1 MTLWGGRFSETTDAL
16 MRQFSDS
23 IAFDQRLAAVDIQ
36 GSIAYAKTLA
46 QAELITAKEYQQLV
60 TGLEQVRAEFEAKS
74 FAIQPDDEDI
84 HTAVERR
91 LGEVAGP
98 VAGKLHTGRSRNDQV
113 TADLRLYVL
122 GAIIGLRQA
131 IIALQETIVE
141 KAEGHLEII
150 MPGYTHLQPAQPL
163 LFSHWLM
170 AFFWKFERDRERL
183 DEVTQRMGIC
193 PLGAGALAGN
203 PFNIDR
209 QALASE
215 LGFDA
220 ISQNSLDAVEDRD
233 YAVEFLSWAALVQIH
248 LSSLA
253 ETLII
258 WASHEFGFVELSQA
272 YCTGSSLMPQKRN
285 PDSLELIRAKS
296 GRVLG
301 HLVGLLC
308 TLKGL
313 PSGYN
318 KDLQEDKEA
327 LFNVIDT
334 LKLELPIAAGVIRTL
349 KVNAAHMATARDD
362 MLLATDLADYLV
374 TKGVPFRES
383 HQLVGQAVKRAE
395 KLGVPL
401 RDLRLPDYQAIHPAF
416 GEDVHALFD
425 FQHSVQARDTAG
437 GTAPDAVRAQIKL
450 ARMLLWRDDGQVHS
464 EEMKEA

>member
-36 GSIAYAKTLA
+36 GSIAYAKALT
-46 QAELITAKEYQQLV
+46 QANVISAKERNQLIS
-60 TGLEQVRAEFEAKS
+60 GLEHVRTEFEEGT
-74 FAIQPDDEDI
+74 FQLQPSDEDI

-91 LGEVAGP
+91 LAELVGP

-113 TADLRLYVL
+113 ATDLRLFL
-122 GAIIGLRQA
+122 LDEIGTLRQA
-131 IIALQETIVE
+131 LIALQEAIVE
-141 KAEGHLEII
+141 KSEGHLEII

-170 AFFWKFERDRERL
+170 AFFWKFQRDRERL
-183 DEVTQRMGIC
+183 DEMTQRMGIC
-193 PLGAGALAGN
+193 PLGAGALTGN

-209 QALASE
+209 RALASDLE
-215 LGFDA
+215 FDA

-233 YAVEFLSWAALVQIH
+233 YVVEFLSWAALVQIH

-258 WASHEFGFVELSQA
+258 WASHEFGFVKMAQA

-296 GRVLG
+296 GRILG
-301 HLVGLLC
+301 HLVGFLG

-327 LFNVIDT
+327 LFDVIDT
-334 LKLELPIAAGVIRTL
+334 LKPELPIAAGVIRTL
-349 KVNAAHMATARDD
+349 KVNAARMATARDD

-374 TKGVPFRES
+374 TRGVPFRES
-383 HQLVGQAVKRAE
+383 HQLVGRLVQRAE
-395 KLGVPL
+395 KLGGHGTGRSERADRAGKSTNRSEQEL
-401 RDLRLPDYQAIHPAF
+401 AIDCSPGQGTRF
-416 GEDVHALFD
+416 PTCQTWSPFEQL
-425 FQHSVQARDTAG
+425 SPPCARY
-437 GTAPDAVRAQIKL
+437 APD
-450 ARMLLWRDDGQVHS
+450 S
-464 EEMKEA
+464 

>member
-1 MTLWGGRFSETTDAL
+1 MTLWGERFSETTDAL
-16 MRQFSDS
+16 MRQFGDS
-23 IAFDQRLAAVDIQ
+23 IGFDQRLAAPDIQ

-46 QAELITAKEYQQLV
+46 QADVITAEECQQLLA
-60 TGLEQVRAEFEAKS
+60 GLGQVRSEFEAES

-91 LGEVAGP
+91 LAELVGP

-113 TADLRLYVL
+113 ATDLRLYL
-122 GAIIGLRQA
+122 FGEIGTLRQA
-131 IIALQETIVE
+131 LITLQETIVG
-141 KAEGHLEII
+141 KAEGHLGVI
-150 MPGYTHLQPAQPL
+150 MPGYTHLQPAQPI

-170 AFFWKFERDRERL
+170 AFFWKFQRDRERL
-183 DEVTQRMGIC
+183 DELAQRARIC

-233 YAVEFLSWAALVQIH
+233 YVAEFLAWVTLVQIH

-258 WASHEFGFVELSQA
+258 WASHEFSFVELAEA
-272 YCTGSSLMPQKRN
+272 YCTGSSIMPQKRN

-318 KDLQEDKEA
+318 KDLQEDKET
-327 LFNVIDT
+327 LFDVIDT
-334 LKLELPIAAGVIRTL
+334 LKVELPIAAEVIRTL
-349 KVNAAHMATARDD
+349 KVNAAHMAAARDGA
-362 MLLATDLADYLV
+362 LLATDLADYLV
-374 TKGVPFRES
+374 KKGVPFRES

-395 KLGVPL
+395 KLDVQL
-401 RDLRLPDYQAIHPAF
+401 QDLCLTDYQSIHPAF
-416 GEDVHALFD
+416 TEDVYAVFD
-425 FQHSVQARDTAG
+425 FQCSVQARNTIG
-437 GTAPDAVRAQIKL
+437 GTAPDAVRIQIEH
-450 ARMLLWRDDGQVHS
+450 A
-464 EEMKEA
+464 KELIP

>member
-1 MTLWGGRFSETTDAL
+1 
-16 MRQFSDS
+16 
-23 IAFDQRLAAVDIQ
+23 
-36 GSIAYAKTLA
+36 
-46 QAELITAKEYQQLV
+46 
-60 TGLEQVRAEFEAKS
+60 
-74 FAIQPDDEDI
+74 
-84 HTAVERR
+84 
-91 LGEVAGP
+91 

-113 TADLRLYVL
+113 TTDLRLYL
-122 GAIIGLRQA
+122 SEEIALLHQA
-131 IIALQETIVE
+131 LIALQEAIVE
-141 KAEGHLEII
+141 KSEGHLEII

-209 QALASE
+209 QALAFD

-233 YAVEFLSWAALVQIH
+233 YVVEFLSWAALVQIH

-258 WASHEFGFVELSQA
+258 WASHEFGFVELA
-272 YCTGSSLMPQKRN
+272 ETYCTGSSLMPQKRN

-327 LFNVIDT
+327 LFDVIDT

-349 KVNAAHMATARDD
+349 KVNAARMATARDD

-374 TKGVPFRES
+374 TRGVPFRES
-383 HQLVGQAVKRAE
+383 HQLVGRLVQRAE

-401 RDLRLPDYQAIHPAF
+401 RDLRLPDYQSIHPAF
-416 GEDVHALFD
+416 AEDVYAVFD
-425 FQHSVQARDTAG
+425 FQRSVQARNTVG
-437 GTAPDAVRAQIKL
+437 GTAPDAVCVQVEYAKAIL
-450 ARMLLWRDDGQVHS
+450 AKNESL
-464 EEMKEA
+464 

>member
-1 MTLWGGRFSETTDAL
+1 MTLWGGRFTEMPNAL
-16 MRQFSDS
+16 MRKFSDS
-23 IAFDQRLAAVDIQ
+23 ITFDQRLAAADIQ
-36 GSIAYAKTLA
+36 GSSAYAEALA
-46 QAELITAKEYQQLV
+46 LANVISAKERNQLIA
-60 TGLEQVRAEFEAKS
+60 GLEHVRTEFEEGT
-74 FAIQPDDEDI
+74 FQIHPGDEDI
-84 HTAVERR
+84 HTAIERR
-91 LGEVAGP
+91 LEEVAGP

-113 TADLRLYVL
+113 TTDLRLYL
-122 GAIIGLRQA
+122 LDEIGTLRQA
-131 IIALQETIVE
+131 LITLQETIVG

-163 LFSHWLM
+163 LFNHWLM
-170 AFFWKFERDRERL
+170 AFFWKFQRDRERL
-183 DEVTQRMGIC
+183 DEVTQHMGIC

-209 QALASE
+209 QALASD

-233 YAVEFLSWAALVQIH
+233 YVVEFLSWAALVQIH

-258 WASHEFGFVELSQA
+258 WASHEFGFVELAQA

-318 KDLQEDKEA
+318 KDLQEDKQA
-327 LFNVIDT
+327 LFDVIDT

-349 KVNAAHMATARDD
+349 KVNAARMATARDD

-374 TKGVPFRES
+374 TRGVPFRES
-383 HQLVGQAVKRAE
+383 HQLVGRLVQRAE

-401 RDLRLPDYQAIHPAF
+401 RDLRLPDYQSIHPAF
-416 GEDVHALFD
+416 AEDVYAVFD
-425 FQHSVQARDTAG
+425 FQRSVQARNTVG
-437 GTAPDAVRAQIKL
+437 GTAPDAVCVQVEYAKAIL
-450 ARMLLWRDDGQVHS
+450 AKNESL
-464 EEMKEA
+464 

>member
-1 MTLWGGRFSETTDAL
+1 MILWGGRFSETTDAL
-16 MRQFSDS
+16 MRQFGDS
-23 IAFDQRLAAVDIQ
+23 IGFDQRLAAVDIR
-36 GSIAYAKTLA
+36 GSIAYAKALA
-46 QAELITAKEYQQLV
+46 KTELITAEEYQQLV
-60 TGLEQVRAEFEAKS
+60 TGLEQVHAEFEAES
-74 FAIQPDDEDI
+74 FAIQSDDEDI

-91 LGEVAGP
+91 LAELVGP

-113 TADLRLYVL
+113 ATDLRLYL
-122 GAIIGLRQA
+122 LDEIGTLRQA
-131 IIALQETIVE
+131 LITLQETIVG
-141 KAEGHLEII
+141 KAEGHLGVI
-150 MPGYTHLQPAQPL
+150 MPGYTHLQPAQPI

-170 AFFWKFERDRERL
+170 AFFWKFQRDCERL
-183 DEVTQRMGIC
+183 DGAAEHTRVC

-233 YAVEFLSWAALVQIH
+233 YVAEFLAWATLVQIH

-258 WASHEFGFVELSQA
+258 WASHEFGFVELAEA
-272 YCTGSSLMPQKRN
+272 YCTGSSIMPQKRN

-327 LFNVIDT
+327 LFDVVDT
-334 LKLELPIAAGVIRTL
+334 LKLELPIAAGIIRTL
-349 KVNAAHMATARDD
+349 KVNAAHMATVRDD
-362 MLLATDLADYLV
+362 TLLATDLADYLV
-374 TKGVPFRES
+374 TKGVPFRQC
-383 HQLVGQAVKRAE
+383 HQLVGQLVQRAE

-401 RDLRLPDYQAIHPAF
+401 QNLRLPDYQAIHPAF
-416 GEDVHALFD
+416 GEDVHTLFD
-425 FQHSVQARDTAG
+425 YQHSVQTRDTAG
-437 GTAPDAVRAQIKL
+437 GTAPEAVRVQMKL
-450 ARMLLWRDDGQVHS
+450 ARMLLRKDDGQIYS
-464 EEMKEA
+464 EEMKEV